1 VYLRFALNPVHI
13 IDGLYLGGKTILTM
27 RDRYNLAFT
36 FAFTV
41 ILRIAGRVNMQERTI
56 KA

>member
-36 FAFTV
+36 FYRHFAHCWTCKYA
-41 ILRIAGRVNMQERTI
+41 RENNKSM
-56 KA
+56 